1 MQEITTAEL
10 ALEPLTVAHADAM
23 FEVLSD
29 PEIYRYLDY
38 PPPPSVEHLRSVYQR
53 VVSRRPLDGGEL
65 WLNWAVCPHGQSPA
79 GYVQA
84 TVLPDGRAWIG
95 YVLSSRYWGRG
106 YAQQATTAML
116 DHLRS
121 FYRVDRFLA
130 TVETTNHRSIRLLER
145 LRFERADTLE
155 SARHRLSSTEELFVR

>member
-29 PEIYRYLDY
+29 PQIYPYLDY

-53 VVSRRPLDGGEL
+53 VAARRSSDEREL
-65 WLNWAVCPHGQSPA
+65 WLNWIVRPHGQSPA

-84 TVLPDGRAWIG
+84 TVLPDGHAWIG

-121 FYRVDRFLA
+121 VYRVDRLLA
-130 TVETTNHRSIRLLER
+130 TVETKNHRSIRLLEK
-145 LRFERADTLE
+145 LCFERADTLE
-155 SARHRLSSTEELFVR
+155 SARHRLSPTEELFVR